1 MLKLRNGNLKFWL
14 YVLRRICEQ
23 FREKK
28 IISDESSLFSKI
40 FFFFFY
46 KVTFGWKIFSCLYLQ
61 IRRISQCKVFFDFTV
76 KKGSQFLM

>member
-28 IISDESSLFSKI
+28 IISDESSVFSKI
-40 FFFFFY
+40 SFFF
-46 KVTFGWKIFSCLYLQ
+46 LQ
-61 IRRISQCKVFFDFTV
+61 SNVWMENF
-76 KKGSQFLM
+76 